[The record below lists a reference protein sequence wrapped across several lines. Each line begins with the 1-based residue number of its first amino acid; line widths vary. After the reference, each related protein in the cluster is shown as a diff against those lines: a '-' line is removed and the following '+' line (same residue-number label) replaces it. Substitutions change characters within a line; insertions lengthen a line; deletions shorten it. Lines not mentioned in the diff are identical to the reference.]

1 MSGAGSRRK
10 GAAAE
15 RELFDIL
22 NQLLGWKAFKRNLVQ
37 SRVGGADSEDNDALP
52 CAIEVKRQETW
63 SLGVWLKQAE
73 EQAAKLGKYPVL
85 AFRSNQ
91 EPWRVLVEMTP
102 EQFANWVYLMG
113 APPGGKYKGDHA
125 QQDRTSADRKD
136 DDGSATPHRDSG
148 RGADGGQRQDSVHE
162 GATGTS
168 RHGTPGAPEDKRQ
181 GPGSGHGTALG
192 QGLSLAQTV
201 ARTWDVAADI
211 ISQDHASDYIGS

>member
-15 RELFDIL
+15 RELFEIL

-102 EQFANWVYLMG
+102 QQFANWIDLMG

-125 QQDRTSADRKD
+125 QQDRTPADRQD
-136 DDGSATPHRDSG
+136 DDGPAAPDRDRGRSAV
-148 RGADGGQRQDSVHE
+148 GGDNPPSVHE
-162 GATGTS
+162 SHSRPAGHGAA
-168 RHGTPGAPEDKRQ
+168 GAHEGQQQ
-181 GPGSGHGTALG
+181 GPRSGHGVAVG
-192 QGLSLAQTV
+192 QGLPQPK
-201 ARTWDVAADI
+201 ARTRPRHIA
-211 ISQDHASDYIGS
+211 QDHAADYIGS